1 MILLDTHTLVWLDEG
16 SKHLGE
22 KSRSLIDAGLENEEL
37 AVSAISFWE
46 IAMLVQKQRLSLLTP
61 VSQWMQELLQ
71 QGLREIPV
79 TGGIGIIAAE
89 LPGFHGDP
97 ADRLITATAISA
109 SATLISADENMLN
122 WQGNISRQNAA
133 H

>member
-16 SKHLGE
+16 NKRLGE
-22 KSRSLIDAGLENEEL
+22 KSRSMIDAGLESEEL

-71 QGLREIPV
+71 QGLREVSV

-89 LPGFHGDP
+89 LPDFHGDP
-97 ADRLITATAISA
+97 ADRLIVATAVST
-109 SATLISADENMLN
+109 SATLISADENILN
-122 WQGNISRQNAA
+122 WKGNIRRHNAA

>member
-1 MILLDTHTLVWLDEG
+1 MILLDTHALVWLDEG
-16 SKHLGE
+16 SKRLGE
-22 KSRSLIDAGLENEEL
+22 KSRSQIDAGLENEEL
-37 AVSAISFWE
+37 AVSSISFWE

-79 TGGIGIIAAE
+79 TGGIGIIAAG
-89 LPGFHGDP
+89 LPDFHGDP
-97 ADRLITATAISA
+97 ADRLITATAIST
-109 SATLISADENMLN
+109 SATLVTADENILS
-122 WQGNISRQNAA
+122 WKGNIQRQNAA

>member
-16 SKHLGE
+16 SDRLGN
-22 KSRSLIDAGLENEEL
+22 KSRLIIDAGLENDEL
-37 AVSAISFWE
+37 AVSSMSFWE
-46 IAMLVQKQRLSLLTP
+46 IAMLAQKQRLSLLTP

-79 TGGIGIIAAE
+79 TGGIGIIAAG
-89 LPGFHGDP
+89 LPDFHGDP

-109 SATLISADENMLN
+109 SATLVTADENILD
-122 WQGNISRQNAA
+122 WKGDIQRQDAA
-133 H
+133 R